1 MADTALFR
9 DTIFALASGAT
20 PSGVAVVRISGRDA
34 ASALEVFHVKQTV
47 PRRAHLTVLSNSDG
61 DPIDQ
66 ALVFWFPGPASFTG
80 EDVVEF
86 HLHGSAAV
94 LNAVFQQLGTLR
106 NWRMAE
112 PGEFARRAFE
122 NGKMDL
128 TEIEGLGDL
137 LAAQTE
143 SQRRQALSQYSG
155 SLRTLYDSWRQSLL
169 ILRASVEADFDFS
182 DEEDVP
188 GSVAE
193 YVSEDAL
200 SLARQIEQHLNDGRR
215 GEIIRNGLRVVLI
228 GLPNAGKSSL
238 LNALAQKDVAIV
250 TEIPGT
256 TRDVL
261 TVSLNLGDQLVIL
274 SDTAGLRE
282 SEDTIE
288 QEGMRRAEEA
298 ARQADLVLSLCPAD
312 QPGSHVVFDPE
323 SDTNFPPV
331 LKVRTKYDLIDT
343 ARTGGTFEVEAADEI
358 GVSIKDGRGLDALIA
373 ALIRFGSVSDLTSG
387 ENRNNPLITRT
398 RHRLALQS
406 CVESLTQA
414 GDDHLPLEIRVEYL
428 RTASDA
434 LGQILGRI
442 DVEDILG
449 HIFSEFCIGK

>member
-1 MADTALFR
+1 MADTGLFR

-20 PSGVAVVRISGRDA
+20 PSGVAVVRISGGDA
-34 ASALEVFHVKQTV
+34 ASALDVFHVKPPV
-47 PRRAHLTVLSNSDG
+47 PRRAQLSVLRNSDG
-61 DPIDQ
+61 EAIDQ
-66 ALVFWFPGPASFTG
+66 ALVLWFPGPASFTG

-106 NWRMAE
+106 SWRMAE
-112 PGEFARRAFE
+112 PGEFTRRAFE
-122 NGKMDL
+122 NGRMDL
-128 TEIEGLGDL
+128 TEVEGLGDL

-143 SQRRQALSQYSG
+143 NQRRQAMNQYSG
-155 SLRTLYDSWRQSLL
+155 SLRTLYDGWRQSLL
-169 ILRASVEADFDFS
+169 ALRAAVEADFDFA

-188 GSVAE
+188 GSVAD
-193 YVSEDAL
+193 YVSGDAL

-250 TEIPGT
+250 TDIPGT

-274 SDTAGLRE
+274 SDTAGLRD
-282 SEDTIE
+282 SADVIE
-288 QEGMRRAEEA
+288 QEGMRRAEAA
-298 ARQADLVLSLCPAD
+298 AREADLVLSLCPAD
-312 QPGSHVVFDPE
+312 QPGFHVAFAAGE
-323 SDTNFPPV
+323 SSEMPPV
-331 LKVRTKYDLIDT
+331 IKLRTKYDLIEGEP
-343 ARTGGTFEVEAADEI
+343 AGTPDGVDDAGEI
-358 GVSIKDGRGLDALIA
+358 NVSVKDGRGLDALIA
-373 ALIRFGSVSDLTSG
+373 ALVRFGSVSVSGGG
-387 ENRNNPLITRT
+387 ENADNPLITRT
-398 RHRLALQS
+398 RHRLALQIS
-406 CVESLTQA
+406 VDSLKQA

-449 HIFSEFCIGK
+449 HIFAEFCIGK

>member
-34 ASALEVFHVKQTV
+34 ASALDVFHVKQIE
-47 PRRAHLTVLSNSDG
+47 PRRAHLTVLRNSDG
-61 DPIDQ
+61 EPIDQ
-66 ALVFWFPGPASFTG
+66 ALVYWFPGPASFTG

-112 PGEFARRAFE
+112 AGEFTRRAFE

-128 TEIEGLGDL
+128 TEVEGLCDL

-143 SQRRQALSQYSG
+143 SQRRQALNQYSG
-155 SLRTLYDSWRQSLL
+155 SLSTLYEGWRQSLL
-169 ILRASVEADFDFS
+169 VLRASVEADFDFS

-200 SLARQIEQHLNDGRR
+200 SLAREIEQHLNDGRR
-215 GEIIRNGLRVVLI
+215 GEIIRNGLRVVLV

-282 SEDTIE
+282 SDDTIE
-288 QEGMRRAEEA
+288 QEGMRRAEQA

-312 QPGSHVVFDPE
+312 QPGFHVEFDSE
-323 SDTNFPPV
+323 SDGYFPPV
-331 LKVRTKYDLIDT
+331 LKIRTKFDLVNPDQ
-343 ARTGGTFEVEAADEI
+343 AEASDEI
-358 GVSIKDGRGLDALIA
+358 DVSIKDGWGLDALIA
-373 ALIRFGSVSDLTSG
+373 ALIRFGTVSVSAGGESSG
-387 ENRNNPLITRT
+387 NPLVTRA

-406 CVESLTQA
+406 CVDSLRQA